1 MSAAKCARTTAIA
14 VSTVVAPGLGAPD
27 GLFVRDDGTC
37 LACSDHS
44 LRVFTTSGPQQLVV
58 STLAGRVGESGNLDG
73 SGTDARFNIPTGITV
88 NPTGQMVV
96 ADYFNHAVRL
106 VSKDGAVSTLAGG
119 GDAGF
124 ADGQGTA
131 ARFKEPLSVAV
142 MAKGDIIVA
151 DAGNH
156 AVRVITAGGAVR
168 TLAGSGEPGFQDGQ
182 GADARFR
189 YPMGLAL
196 DADGSVLVVDM
207 YNHAVRRVTMAGAV
221 STVAGNGEKGYA
233 DGEGATARFNQPSD
247 VVVDGHGTIVVAD
260 RDNHLLRKIVG
271 RQVTTLAGGSEA
283 GAADGWQQAIDKTG
297 KAYYVNHDTKEW
309 SWEAPKFEDDPTAA
323 GARFNEPFR
332 LALDQGGRLLV
343 AEAGRAD
350 TLRVVEASLA
360 PRHCRSESTASCS
373 RCVVM

>member
-1 MSAAKCARTTAIA
+1 MTVDAAGHI
-14 VSTVVAPGLGAPD
+14 VVADSGNNA
-27 GLFVRDDGTC
+27 
-37 LACSDHS
+37 
-44 LRVFTTSGPQQLVV
+44 LRRVSKAGEV
-58 STLAGRVGESGNLDG
+58 STLAGN
-73 SGTDARFNIPTGITV
+73 
-88 NPTGQMVV
+88 
-96 ADYFNHAVRL
+96 
-106 VSKDGAVSTLAGG
+106 
-119 GDAGF
+119 GDEGF
-124 ADGQGTA
+124 ADGQGDA
-131 ARFKEPLSVAV
+131 ARFNCPSGVALANNDEIV
-142 MAKGDIIVA
+142 VA
-151 DAGNH
+151 DWGNH
-156 AVRVITAGGAVR
+156 AIRVVTPGGAVR
-168 TLAGSGEPGFQDGQ
+168 TLAGNGEKGFEDGQ
-182 GADARFR
+182 GAAGRFR
-189 YPMGLAL
+189 YPYGLAR
-196 DADGSVLVVDM
+196 DKDGSILVTDM
-207 YNHAVRRVTMAGAV
+207 GNDAVRRVTMEGAV